1 VQRNIGVALGHSL
14 LAYESAQKGLSKLEA
29 DRARMLEELDANWE
43 VLGEAVQTVMRR
55 HGLPDP
61 YEQLKALTRGK
72 RVDGEAMRAF
82 IKSLALP
89 EGEKARLLKLTP
101 ATYTGKAAE
110 LARKL

>member
-1 VQRNIGVALGHSL
+1 
-14 LAYESAQKGLSKLEA
+14 
-29 DRARMLEELDANWE
+29 
-43 VLGEAVQTVMRR
+43 
-55 HGLPDP
+55 
-61 YEQLKALTRGK
+61 
-72 RVDGEAMRAF
+72 MRAF